1 MSVII
6 IHRPSAAARAFVNA
20 VAGNQNDPSVAHMV
34 ELANKPELT
43 ECEANWLKHEVS
55 KHVIEIVPA

>member
-20 VAGNQNDPSVAHMV
+20 LGSNATGPEISHMAEV
-34 ELANKPELT
+34 ANKPELT
-43 ECEANWLKHEVS
+43 ECEANWLKHEVA

>member
-20 VAGNQNDPSVAHMV
+20 IAGNQQSPSVAHLV
-34 ELANKPELT
+34 ELVNKPELT
-43 ECEANWLKHEVS
+43 ECEANWVRHQVAKYI
-55 KHVIEIVPA
+55 IETVPA